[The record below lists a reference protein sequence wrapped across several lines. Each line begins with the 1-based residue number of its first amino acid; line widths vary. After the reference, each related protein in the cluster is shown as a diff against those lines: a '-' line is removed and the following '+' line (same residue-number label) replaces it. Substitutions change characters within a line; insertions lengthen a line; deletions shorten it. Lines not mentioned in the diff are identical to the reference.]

1 MKIQTRSFVARK
13 PETIDITAFFKKFCI
28 ATRTNIPCVQRGR
41 VGLRHKLGTSDY
53 PHLSMMCPS
62 DIKSEYMHPWLN
74 GRAAAL

>member
-1 MKIQTRSFVARK
+1 MHHAVKAW
-13 PETIDITAFFKKFCI
+13 CI
-28 ATRTNIPCVQRGR
+28 VSMSGRYANIPCVQRGR

>member
-1 MKIQTRSFVARK
+1 MAARRAHDPEVAGSS
-13 PETIDITAFFKKFCI
+13 PAS
-28 ATRTNIPCVQRGR
+28 ATNIPCVQRGR